1 MLVLFAKWLLVYIGI
16 IVILLYLAHDYNGN
30 QVSKSWTTVSPNDN
44 SDWFSKQASMVKK
57 VVSTMPVHFQVSY
70 KNTVTSGKSFIVC
83 SSEVFYIP
91 RRFISDF
98 VDLVNLVGNLEI
110 HQKVAIP
117 MFFLAI
123 DSPQNFDS
131 VLRTMVYEE
140 QSPSTNS
147 SSLYSAQVP
156 AVHPW
161 SVSSEQDFIKLI
173 RTMAEG
179 DPLLMELV

>member
-1 MLVLFAKWLLVYIGI
+1 
-16 IVILLYLAHDYNGN
+16 
-30 QVSKSWTTVSPNDN
+30 
-44 SDWFSKQASMVKK
+44 MVKK
-57 VVSTMPVHFQVSY
+57 VVSMMPVHFQVSY
-70 KNTVTSGKSFIVC
+70 KNSVTSGKSITVC

-91 RRFISDF
+91 RRFVADF
-98 VDLVNLVGNLEI
+98 ADLFNLVGNQEI
-110 HQKVAIP
+110 HHKVAIP

-131 VLRTMVYEE
+131 VFSTMIYEE
-140 QSPSTNS
+140 QPPSTNS
-147 SSLYSAQVP
+147 SSLYSAKVP

-161 SVSSEQDFIKLI
+161 NVSSEQDFIKLI